1 MLLSYF
7 IALSC
12 TDLIPLILL
21 SLSVYRHLVC
31 QIEKDLERNYRTVIH
46 LLGTYYLFVGIFGI
60 YYHLIPIFIYGS
72 VSLVVM
78 SSDNRTSRDNP
89 RVTKDASATTVGT
102 TLFDVANENF
112 TKLINE
118 SAKVQPEYA
127 QAISNLQQ
135 EYIEASRNA
144 IQTTTSVQKQFA
156 NSNSNFNNLIVSDTA
171 APYIQ
176 GLIKQSND
184 STNNIIRMADINH
197 QLTINVLNALRENVK
212 NYSRTV
218 EATAEFNSNLAKAW
232 ASSYSSIQH
241 QFNKGQ

>member
-1 MLLSYF
+1 M
-7 IALSC
+7 
-12 TDLIPLILL
+12 
-21 SLSVYRHLVC
+21 
-31 QIEKDLERNYRTVIH
+31 
-46 LLGTYYLFVGIFGI
+46 
-60 YYHLIPIFIYGS
+60 FIYGI
-72 VSLVVM
+72 VLVVIM
-78 SSDNRTSRDNP
+78 SSSEGKTSKD
-89 RVTKDASATTVGT
+89 RVTKDTSTTAIST
-102 TLFDVANENF
+102 TLFDVANENL

-156 NSNSNFNNLIVSDTA
+156 SNNSNFNSLIVSDTA
-171 APYIQ
+171 TPYIQ

-197 QLTINVLNALRENVK
+197 QLTLNVLNALRENVK

-218 EATAEFNSNLAKAW
+218 EASAEFNSNLAKAW

-241 QFNKGQ
+241 QFTKGQ

>member
-1 MLLSYF
+1 MAARY
-7 IALSC
+7 
-12 TDLIPLILL
+12 ILL
-21 SLSVYRHLVC
+21 GV
-31 QIEKDLERNYRTVIH
+31 D
-46 LLGTYYLFVGIFGI
+46 GF

-232 ASSYSSIQH
+232 ASSYSSVQH
-241 QFNKGQ
+241 QFIKGQ

>member
-1 MLLSYF
+1 MWSKSVVLWLL
-7 IALSC
+7 
-12 TDLIPLILL
+12 D
-21 SLSVYRHLVC
+21 
-31 QIEKDLERNYRTVIH
+31 
-46 LLGTYYLFVGIFGI
+46 TYYPFVGVDGI
-60 YYHLIPIFIYGS
+60 YYHLIPMFIYGS
-72 VSLVVM
+72 VLLVVM
-78 SSDNRTSRDNP
+78 SSENKTSKDNT
-89 RVTKDASATTVGT
+89 RVVKDASATTVGV

-135 EYIEASRNA
+135 EYIEATRNA

-156 NSNSNFNNLIVSDTA
+156 NSNSNFNSLVISDTT

-184 STNNIIRMADINH
+184 STNNIIRMTDINH

-232 ASSYSSIQH
+232 ASSYSSVQH
-241 QFNKGQ
+241 QFTKGQ